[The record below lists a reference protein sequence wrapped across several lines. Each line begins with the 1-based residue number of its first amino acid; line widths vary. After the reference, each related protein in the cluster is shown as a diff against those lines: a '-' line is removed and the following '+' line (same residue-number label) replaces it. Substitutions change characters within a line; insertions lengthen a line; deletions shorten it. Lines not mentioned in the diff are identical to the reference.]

1 MYENLY
7 KVAKENNSDVVKS
20 TDTGFAKS
28 GQEKDQAQTNVVNNS
43 TQAGITDS
51 AINSTLPTDTANVAE
66 SSSASK
72 DALNQSQVV
81 ANDKTNLVNDTL
93 SSSTQ
98 TSRQLDNTSVKT
110 NVSNQVTTDNH
121 YVGGQHIKI
130 DDAFKDVFPKSFTI
144 DDSLKY
150 KDIAET
156 QFKNNTYQ
164 SDPVAKTE
172 PVDVYNLT
180 DSQLTRI
187 NKYTTDI
194 INNLRH
200 DVGIDKTED
209 YKINTD
215 LMKWQQNQTKKQ
227 AELNLWGHQAEYMH
241 GAGENIG
248 ALPID
253 NITGRPI
260 SELKPSDFNFTYD
273 PNAKTI
279 TTWSPVIAVK
289 TMIYMRLVTI

>member
-1 MYENLY
+1 MLEKQNRFSIRKLTIGVASVTIGFWLAGSGNVAHADAVDGNASQTEVKTDNTSVDK
-7 KVAKENNSDVVKS
+7 KVAQSTNTDTEQDAKNQTNNSDVVKS
-20 TDTGFAKS
+20 TDTKFVKLE
-28 GQEKDQAQTNVVNNS
+28 QEKDQTQTDVVNSS
-43 TQAGITDS
+43 TQTGITDP
-51 AINSTLPTDTANVAE
+51 AINRTSPIDIANVAK
-66 SSSASK
+66 SSSVSK
-72 DALNQSQVV
+72 DALNQSLVV

-93 SSSTQ
+93 SNSMQRSK
-98 TSRQLDNTSVKT
+98 QLDNTSVKT
-110 NVSNQVTTDNH
+110 NVLNQVTTDTH
-121 YVGGQHIKI
+121 YVGSQHIKI
-130 DDAFKDVFPKSFTI
+130 DDAFKDAFPKSFTV

-150 KDIAET
+150 KDLADQ

-194 INNLRH
+194 VNKLRH

-227 AELNLWGHQAEYMH
+227 AELNMWG
-241 GAGENIG
+241 
-248 ALPID
+248 
-253 NITGRPI
+253 
-260 SELKPSDFNFTYD
+260 S
-273 PNAKTI
+273 
-279 TTWSPVIAVK
+279 
-289 TMIYMRLVTI
+289 